1 MWVKREAES
10 SVRRWLS
17 HFRSMIMVTRIR
29 VGEVRSEWMPRVIY
43 YNGGVGVRRLG
54 TLGLT

>member
-17 HFRSMIMVTRIR
+17 HFRSMIMVTGIR
-29 VGEVRSEWMPRVIY
+29 VGEVGSEWMPELFTTTGESV
-43 YNGGVGVRRLG
+43 
-54 TLGLT
+54 